1 MSLTRFDSTIDH
13 RQQEPF
19 SQCCSNATGLSHKY
33 THLWLKF
40 PFNCHDDAMILYTIS
55 IEYNM
60 QSQNSWM
67 KIVGGVYINIF
78 PQNLFPV
85 DSFVIERYHQNSQP
99 FHATGMSGSIK
110 SVHTRKPILMLLY
123 MHISDQSLTQFIELK
138 TLENVIVI
146 YDLGLSWEYLQLVL
160 CHNKVSHFLLFRG
173 NIKCASPT

>member
-55 IEYNM
+55 NEYNM
-60 QSQNSWM
+60 QLRNSWM
-67 KIVGGVYINIF
+67 KIVGGVHINIF

-85 DSFVIERYHQNSQP
+85 DSFVIERYHQTVSLFNRYEWVNKISAYQETHFDVAIYAHFWSIFNPIYRIKDNGERHCHIWLGTKLGVSSTCSMPQQSQS
-99 FHATGMSGSIK
+99 FSIIQ
-110 SVHTRKPILMLLY
+110 RQY
-123 MHISDQSLTQFIELK
+123 
-138 TLENVIVI
+138 
-146 YDLGLSWEYLQLVL
+146 
-160 CHNKVSHFLLFRG
+160 
-173 NIKCASPT
+173 

>member
-1 MSLTRFDSTIDH
+1 
-13 RQQEPF
+13 
-19 SQCCSNATGLSHKY
+19 
-33 THLWLKF
+33 
-40 PFNCHDDAMILYTIS
+40 
-55 IEYNM
+55 
-60 QSQNSWM
+60 M
-67 KIVGGVYINIF
+67 KIVGGVHINIF

-85 DSFVIERYHQNSQP
+85 DYFVIERYHQNSQP

-138 TLENVIVI
+138 TMENVIVI